1 VKQLESA
8 NLALR
13 AESVKVA
20 AECVQRAMGRE
31 TSRNP
36 RVAAGAAGAMT
47 TIYVNV
53 TNNFYQDNI
62 IEPKIF
68 VIYIET
74 I

>member
-36 RVAAGAAGAMT
+36 RVAAGAMT